1 MKIIAII
8 YGFFLRLR
16 YKIVI
21 KGLDEI
27 KGKTSNLYLPNHQ
40 AEVDPQIVMSIILL
54 HDKVAPMI
62 SSIYYN
68 IPVLKSFFKAMG
80 AVSVSDLEKGSR
92 DINILQKLEKAAESA
107 LTNNRSILLYPAGQL
122 AGQGY
127 ERIYNKQSAYEI
139 VKKLP
144 EKSNVIGV
152 RISGLWGSIWS
163 RAWMGKSPEFIST
176 YLKTIGFVIANLI
189 FFMPRRTVN
198 IEFVDI
204 TQQAKEAAKTL
215 DRKGFNNYL
224 EEFYNIHGEEKPLF
238 LKYFFYGPK
247 LKRQLPTQIYGADKK
262 NNTTK

>member
-1 MKIIAII
+1 MKLIAII
-8 YGFFLRLR
+8 YGFLLRLR
-16 YKIVI
+16 YKIEV

-62 SSIYYN
+62 SATYYN

-80 AVSVSDLEKGSR
+80 AVSVSDLERGSR
-92 DINILQKLEKAAESA
+92 DINILGKLEAAAQSA
-107 LTNNRSILLYPAGQL
+107 LSNDRSILLYPGGQL

-127 ERIYNKQSAYEI
+127 ERIFNKQSAYEI

-163 RAWMGKSPEFIST
+163 KAWLGKSPAFIST
-176 YLKTIGFVIANLI
+176 YLLTIWFVIANLI
-189 FFMPRRTVN
+189 FFLPRRKVT
-198 IEFVDI
+198 IEFTDI
-204 TQQAKEAAKTL
+204 TEEAKKAASSL
-215 DRKGFNNYL
+215 DRKGFNQYL
-224 EEFYNIHGEEKPLF
+224 EEFYNIHGEEEVTF
-238 LKYFFYGPK
+238 LKHYFYIPRLKKELPK
-247 LKRQLPTQIYGADKK
+247 RIVGADPKK
-262 NNTTK
+262 NNN